1 MKYSVD
7 IDVHGTVHLDVEAKD
22 AKEAYRRI
30 EEKMR
35 LKTIYSQGFVV
46 HDERLDKVVV
56 NGRNVTARF
65 LHDAI
70 NG

>member
-35 LKTIYSQGFVV
+35 LKTIYSQASSSMTSVWT
-46 HDERLDKVVV
+46 RS
-56 NGRNVTARF
+56 
-65 LHDAI
+65 
-70 NG
+70 

>member
-22 AKEAYRRI
+22 AKEAYKRI
-30 EEKMR
+30 EDKMR
-35 LKTIYSQGFVV
+35 IKTIYSQGFVV

-56 NGRNVTARF
+56 DGRDVTAEF
-65 LHDAI
+65 LRDVM